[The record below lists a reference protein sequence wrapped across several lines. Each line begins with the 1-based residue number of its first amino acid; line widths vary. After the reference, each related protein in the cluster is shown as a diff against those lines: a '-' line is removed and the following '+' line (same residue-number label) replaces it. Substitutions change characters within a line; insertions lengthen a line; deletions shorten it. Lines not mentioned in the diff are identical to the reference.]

1 MQNRIRTDA
10 ARTTMVCVDR
20 FENSVPKGR
29 FYNYGNPDEGQVFHG
44 LMDLLVGIE
53 NILDASDYG
62 LPTKEARTFST
73 ASDGGVSTQVE
84 YKNRRGELATFIVK
98 VLFRQHSSWQ
108 GSVVWQEEKCEEPF
122 RSVLELVLLLESALS
137 GDAE

>member
-1 MQNRIRTDA
+1 MKRISEGRCISMQNRIRTDA

-53 NILDASDYG
+53 NILDATDYG

-73 ASDGGVSTQVE
+73 ASIFEV
-84 YKNRRGELATFIVK
+84 Y
-98 VLFRQHSSWQ
+98 SS
-108 GSVVWQEEKCEEPF
+108 
-122 RSVLELVLLLESALS
+122 LVIT
-137 GDAE
+137 

>member
-1 MQNRIRTDA
+1 M
-10 ARTTMVCVDR
+10 
-20 FENSVPKGR
+20 
-29 FYNYGNPDEGQVFHG
+29 
-44 LMDLLVGIE
+44 
-53 NILDASDYG
+53 
-62 LPTKEARTFST
+62 
-73 ASDGGVSTQVE
+73 STQVE